1 MARPAK
7 RDAVLATAKRLFYR
21 DGIRATGIDRILDE
35 AGVARM
41 TLYNHFAGKDEL
53 IAAALQ
59 ERSGEFR
66 AWLQAEVE
74 QRATDPRERLLAVFD
89 VVGDWIR
96 GERAGQGFAGCAF
109 IKAAAEYGDSDDPVH
124 RLAAGHKAALRS
136 DLAALARAAGA
147 AQPEDLAARLLM
159 LVDGAI
165 VTAQVSGD
173 AAAALWARELAGLLL
188 ASELPPA
195 AP

>member
-7 RDAVLATAKRLFYR
+7 RDQVLETAKRLFYR
-21 DGIRATGIDRILDE
+21 EGIRATGIDRILEE

-53 IAAALQ
+53 VAAALQ
-59 ERSGEFR
+59 ARSDEFR
-66 AWLQAEVE
+66 VWLGGEVE
-74 QRATDPRERLLAVFD
+74 RRAQDPAARLLAVFD
-89 VVGDWIR
+89 VLGDWIR
-96 GERAGQGFAGCAF
+96 GDSAGAGFAGCAF
-109 IKAAAEYGDSDDPVH
+109 IRAAAEFTDHDDPVH
-124 RLAAGHKAALRS
+124 RLAAAHKASLRK

-147 AQPEDLAARLLM
+147 PEPDRLAADLLL

-173 AAAALWARELAGLLL
+173 MDAAHRARGMAERVVGAAL
-188 ASELPPA
+188 
-195 AP
+195 APSGQ